1 VVGAPLLSAGAVVSS
16 PENPEDTGQFAAIRP
31 APADEET
38 PRAFARHS
46 MVMATGTF
54 LSRVTGFL
62 RLAALTYAL
71 GVAES
76 RLADAYNVANTTPN
90 IVYELAFGGIIS
102 SIFVPV
108 FVQRLHS
115 DGREQAWRSAQA
127 LLTVVVLA
135 LTAVTILGI
144 AFSGPIIRLYTFRA
158 EGPEVEAQRQLA
170 SFLLK
175 WFFPQIIFYGL
186 GAGVWTGLLN
196 AHRRFAAPMFA
207 PIANNVIA
215 TATFFT
221 FAALP
226 GGHTPD
232 TLSDVQRYVLA
243 IGTTLGV
250 VVMSVLLWPSL
261 RRMGFRWRWTLD
273 WRDPA
278 LRKIARLSV
287 WSLLYVIVN
296 QLGLLVV
303 IILAQSV
310 QGGVTAY
317 QAAFIFF
324 QLPYAIFAVSIMT
337 ALVPSLSENWTEQD
351 LTPFRHQLLRGIRA
365 TAFIIVP
372 AALGYIA
379 LARPIIRL
387 LLQHGV
393 TQEASTNLIAG
404 VLTMFSIGLF
414 SFCSFQL
421 LLRAFYSMQDTR
433 TPAFVNVAAVAVN
446 TALNLI
452 LFRYLK
458 VEGLALG
465 HAAAYTTGTA
475 IFAFVIGR
483 RLRGLELRTLLRP
496 LGQILLAAAVS
507 AVAAFV
513 VSRWVGGVY
522 PVTVVTSG
530 GEVANPLL
538 PQLVQVAAAV
548 VAGIAAY
555 AALAAAFRMPE
566 LTLMKDVLL
575 RTLSRR

>member
-1 VVGAPLLSAGAVVSS
+1 MSS
-16 PENPEDTGQFAAIRP
+16 ESPEDTGQFPVATGPVAAE
-31 APADEET
+31 DEDT
-38 PRAFARHS
+38 PRSFARHS

-54 LSRVTGFL
+54 LSRLTGFL
-62 RLAALTYAL
+62 RLAAMTYAL

-102 SIFVPV
+102 SVFVPV
-108 FVQRLHS
+108 FVQRLHG
-115 DGREQAWRSAQA
+115 DGREAAWRSART

-144 AFSGPIIRLYTFRA
+144 LFSGPIIRLYTFRA
-158 EGPEVEAQRQLA
+158 QGPAVEAQRELA
-170 SFLLK
+170 AFLLK

-207 PIANNVIA
+207 PIANNVIV

-232 TLSDVQRYVLA
+232 TLTDAQRYVLA
-243 IGTTLGV
+243 VGTTLGV
-250 VVMSVLLWPSL
+250 VVMSVALWPSL
-261 RRMGFRWRWTLD
+261 RRIGFRWRWSLD
-273 WRDPA
+273 WSDPG
-278 LRKIARLSV
+278 LRRVARLSV
-287 WSLLYVIVN
+287 WSLLYVVVN

-337 ALVPSLSENWTEQD
+337 ALVPSLSEKWTD
-351 LTPFRHQLLRGIRA
+351 RDVAPFRHQLVQGIRA

-393 TQEASTNLIAG
+393 TQAASTDLIAG

-433 TPAFVNVAAVAVN
+433 TPALINIVAVAVQ
-446 TALNLI
+446 TALNLV

-465 HAAAYTTGTA
+465 HAAAYTAGTL
-475 IFAFVIGR
+475 IFAVMISR
-483 RLRGLELRTLLRP
+483 RLRGLDVRRLLRP
-496 LGQILLAAAVS
+496 LGQILLAGLASAA
-507 AVAAFV
+507 AAFA
-513 VSRWVGGVY
+513 VSRWVGSVY
-522 PVTVVTSG
+522 PVTVATPT
-530 GEVANPLL
+530 GEIINPLL
-538 PQLVQVAAAV
+538 PQVVQVGAAV
-548 VAGIAAY
+548 AAGISVY
-555 AALAAAFRMPE
+555 VALAAAFRMPE
-566 LTLMKDVLL
+566 LNLMKDVLL
-575 RTLSRR
+575 RKLVRR

>member
-1 VVGAPLLSAGAVVSS
+1 MRP
-16 PENPEDTGQFAAIRP
+16 PEEPEETGQFP
-31 APADEET
+31 AVPLATEDEDS

-102 SIFVPV
+102 SVFVPV
-108 FVQRLHS
+108 FVQRLHGE
-115 DGREQAWRSAQA
+115 GREEAWRSARS
-127 LLTVVVLA
+127 LLTVVVLV
-135 LTAVTILGI
+135 LSAVTIAGI
-144 AFSGPIIRLYTFRA
+144 LFSGPIIRLYTFRA
-158 EGPEVEAQRQLA
+158 HGPAAEAERRLA

-175 WFFPQIIFYGL
+175 WFFPQIVFYGL

-215 TATFFT
+215 TATFFV

-232 TLSDVQRYVLA
+232 TITDLQRYVLA
-243 IGTTLGV
+243 VGTTLGV
-250 VVMSVLLWPSL
+250 VAMSLGLYPSL
-261 RRMGFRWRWTLD
+261 RRMGFRWRWSVDL
-273 WRDPA
+273 RDPG

-287 WSLLYVIVN
+287 WSLLYVVVN

-303 IILAQSV
+303 IILAQGV

-337 ALVPSLSENWTEQD
+337 ALVPSLSEKWTD
-351 LTPFRHQLLRGIRA
+351 HDVAPFRHQLLQGVRA

-372 AALGYIA
+372 AALGYIV
-379 LARPIIRL
+379 LARPIVRL

-393 TQEASTNLIAG
+393 TRAASTDLIAG
-404 VLTMFSIGLF
+404 VLTAFSVGLF

-433 TPAFVNVAAVAVN
+433 TPALINIAAVSVN
-446 TALNLI
+446 TALNFVF
-452 LFRYLK
+452 FRYLK

-475 IFAFVIGR
+475 IFVVVIAR
-483 RLRGLELRTLLRP
+483 RLRGLEIRRLARP
-496 LGQILLAAAVS
+496 LAQILVSAMASAAA
-507 AVAAFV
+507 ALL
-513 VSRWVGGVY
+513 VSRWVG
-522 PVTVVTSG
+522 S
-530 GEVANPLL
+530 LL
-538 PQLVQVAAAV
+538 AISPAGSALAPQFAQVGAAVAA
-548 VAGIAAY
+548 GIIVY

-566 LTLMKDVLL
+566 LVLLKDVV
-575 RTLSRR
+575 RRRIRGR

>member
-1 VVGAPLLSAGAVVSS
+1 MSS
-16 PENPEDTGQFAAIRP
+16 PENPEETGQFPVSRP
-31 APADEET
+31 GLVDEDS
-38 PRAFARHS
+38 PRSFAQHS
-46 MVMATGTF
+46 MLMATGTF

-102 SIFVPV
+102 SVFVPV

-115 DGREQAWRSAQA
+115 DGREEAWRSART
-127 LLTVVVLA
+127 LLTVVVLV
-135 LTAVTILGI
+135 LTAVTILGVVL
-144 AFSGPIIRLYTFRA
+144 SGPIIRLYTFRA
-158 EGPEVEAQRQLA
+158 EGPGVEAERQLA

-175 WFFPQIIFYGL
+175 WFFPQIVFYGL

-196 AHRRFAAPMFA
+196 AHRRFGAPMFA

-232 TLSDVQRYVLA
+232 TLTQAQRSVLA

-250 VVMSVLLWPSL
+250 VAMSVLLWPSL

-273 WRDPA
+273 WRDPG

-287 WSLLYVIVN
+287 WSLLYVVVN
-296 QLGLLVV
+296 QVGLLVV

-337 ALVPSLSENWTEQD
+337 ALVPSLSEKWTD
-351 LTPFRHQLLRGIRA
+351 RDVGPFRHQLLQGIRA

-379 LARPIIRL
+379 LARPIVRL
-387 LLQHGV
+387 LLEHGV

-404 VLTMFSIGLF
+404 VLAMFSIGLF

-433 TPAFVNVAAVAVN
+433 TPALINIVAVAVN
-446 TALNLI
+446 TALNFVF
-452 LFRYLK
+452 FRYLK

-475 IFAFVIGR
+475 IFAVVIGR
-483 RLRGLELRTLLRP
+483 RLRGLELRRLLRP
-496 LGQILLAAAVS
+496 LGQILVAAIASAAA
-507 AVAAFV
+507 AFIVA
-513 VSRWVGGVY
+513 RWVGRVY
-522 PVTVVTSG
+522 PVTTVTPTG
-530 GEVANPLL
+530 QTVNPLL
-538 PQLVQVAAAV
+538 PQLAQVAAGV
-548 VAGIAAY
+548 FAGMAAY
-555 AALAAAFRMPE
+555 VALVSAFRMPE
-566 LTLMKDVLL
+566 LALLKDVVL
-575 RTLSRR
+575 RRISGR

>member
-1 VVGAPLLSAGAVVSS
+1 MSS
-16 PENPEDTGQFAAIRP
+16 PENPEETGQFAVARP
-31 APADEET
+31 VAEDEDS
-38 PRAFARHS
+38 PRSFVRHS

-102 SIFVPV
+102 SVFVPV
-108 FVQRLHS
+108 FVERLHG
-115 DGREQAWRSAQA
+115 DGREEAWRSART
-127 LLTVVVLA
+127 LLTVVVLV

-144 AFSGPIIRLYTFRA
+144 LFSGPIIRLYTFRA
-158 EGPEVEAQRQLA
+158 EGPEIEAQRQLA

-196 AHRRFAAPMFA
+196 AHRRFAMPMFA
-207 PIANNVIA
+207 PIANNVIV
-215 TATFFT
+215 TITFFW

-232 TLSDVQRYVLA
+232 TLTDMQRYVLA
-243 IGTTLGV
+243 IGTTAGV
-250 VVMSVLLWPSL
+250 AVMSLLLWPSL
-261 RRMGFRWRWTLD
+261 RRIGFRWRWTLD
-273 WRDPA
+273 WKDPG

-287 WSLLYVIVN
+287 WSLLYVVVN

-303 IILAQSV
+303 IVLAQSV

-337 ALVPSLSENWTEQD
+337 ALVPSLSQNWAERD
-351 LTPFRHQLLRGIRA
+351 VAPFRRQLLQGIRA

-414 SFCSFQL
+414 SFCTFQL

-433 TPAFVNVAAVAVN
+433 TPALINVVAVMVN
-446 TALNLI
+446 TALNLVF
-452 LFRYLK
+452 FRYLK

-465 HAAAYTTGTA
+465 HAAAYTTGTL
-475 IFAFVIGR
+475 IFAVVIGR
-483 RLRGLELRTLLRP
+483 RLRGLEVRRLLRP
-496 LGQILLAAAVS
+496 LGQIVVAAFAS
-507 AVAAFV
+507 AAAAFV
-513 VSRWVGGVY
+513 VSRWVGAVY
-522 PVTVVTSG
+522 PVTTVTPA
-530 GEVANPLL
+530 GETVNPLL
-538 PQLVQVAAAV
+538 PQVVQVGAAV
-548 VAGIAAY
+548 SAGIAAY
-555 AALAAAFRMPE
+555 VALAAAFRMPE
-566 LTLMKDVLL
+566 LNLMKDVLL
-575 RTLSRR
+575 RRLSRR

>member
-1 VVGAPLLSAGAVVSS
+1 MGAKVRAAAAIVST
-16 PENPEDTGQFAAIRP
+16 PENPEDTGQFTIARP
-31 APADEET
+31 AQQYEDT
-38 PRAFARHS
+38 PRAFVRHS

-102 SIFVPV
+102 SVFVPV
-108 FVQRLHS
+108 FVQRLHT
-115 DGREQAWRSAQA
+115 DGREGAWRSASA
-127 LLTVVVLA
+127 LLTVVVLV
-135 LTAVTILGI
+135 LTAVTIVGI
-144 AFSGPIIRLYTFRA
+144 VFSGPIIRLYTFRA

-207 PIANNVIA
+207 PIANNLIA

-226 GGHTPD
+226 GGDTAD
-232 TLSDVQRYVLA
+232 TLSDAQRYVLA

-250 VVMSVLLWPSL
+250 VVMSMLLWPSL

-278 LRKIARLSV
+278 LGKIARLSV
-287 WSLLYVIVN
+287 WSVLYVVVN
-296 QLGLLVV
+296 QLGLLVI

-337 ALVPSLSENWTEQD
+337 ALVPSLSQNWTEGD
-351 LTPFRHQLLRGIRA
+351 VAPFRDQLLQGIRA

-379 LARPIIRL
+379 LARPIVRL
-387 LLQHGV
+387 LLEHGV

-404 VLTMFSIGLF
+404 VLTMFSLGLF

-421 LLRAFYSMQDTR
+421 MLRAFYSMQDTR
-433 TPAFVNVAAVAVN
+433 TPALINVASVAFH
-446 TALNLI
+446 TALNLV

-475 IFAFVIGR
+475 IFAVVIGR
-483 RLRGLELRTLLRP
+483 RLRGLEVRRLLRP
-496 LGQILLAAAVS
+496 LGQVLLAAV
-507 AVAAFV
+507 VAAIAAFA
-513 VSRWVGGVY
+513 VSRWIGSVY
-522 PVTVVTSG
+522 PVTVVTPSG
-530 GEVANPLL
+530 DIANPLL

-548 VAGIAAY
+548 AVGIATY
-555 AALAAAFRMPE
+555 VALAAAFRMRE
-566 LTLMKDVLL
+566 LTLLKDVLL
-575 RTLSRR
+575 RRLRG